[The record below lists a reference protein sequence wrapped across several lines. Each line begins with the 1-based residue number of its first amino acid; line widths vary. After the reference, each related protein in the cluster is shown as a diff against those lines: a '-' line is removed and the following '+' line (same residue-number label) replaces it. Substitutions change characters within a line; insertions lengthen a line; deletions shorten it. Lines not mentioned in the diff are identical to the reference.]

1 MVVEEQSLLRRDLKL
16 PAGMEI
22 DCWIRLTDAEF
33 TRPCELLKAT
43 KPFEFLVHVGET
55 VLAHIGEDRRF
66 DVCLLQGSY
75 PAKHFFIERRPHEH
89 IGFDEYLNL
98 LGREGTPGIIGDVF
112 PVGTTVQMSLVVG
125 VTMPPVVMFELR
137 RFEAGQRNEFALRFR
152 IFRIA
157 ENFPVIEDHR
167 VDGHEISCQ
176 IIDLELRRARKLAF
190 GESRSP

>member
-22 DCWIRLTDAEF
+22 DCRIGLADAEF

-43 KPFEFLVHVGET
+43 EPFEFLVHVRET

-66 DVCLLQGSY
+66 DVCLLQGDY

-89 IGFDEYLNL
+89 IGFDEFLDL
-98 LGREGTPGIIGDVF
+98 PGREGTPGITGDFF

-125 VTMPPVVMFELR
+125 VTMPPIVIFEIKP
-137 RFEAGQRNEFALRFR
+137 FQAGKRNECALRLR
-152 IFRIA
+152 LSGLLRT
-157 ENFPVIEDHR
+157 FP
-167 VDGHEISCQ
+167 
-176 IIDLELRRARKLAF
+176 
-190 GESRSP
+190 

>member
-1 MVVEEQSLLRRDLKL
+1 MAFRPTWAAPVMVVEEQSLLRRDLKL

-22 DCWIRLTDAEF
+22 DCRIGLADAEF

-43 KPFEFLVHVGET
+43 EPFEFLVHVRET

-66 DVCLLQGSY
+66 DVCLLQGDY

-125 VTMPPVVMFELR
+125 VTMPPIVIFEIKP
-137 RFEAGQRNEFALRFR
+137 FQAGKRNECALRLR
-152 IFRIA
+152 LSGLLRT
-157 ENFPVIEDHR
+157 FP
-167 VDGHEISCQ
+167 
-176 IIDLELRRARKLAF
+176 
-190 GESRSP
+190 